1 MKYSRDNP
9 YAAATAI
16 QAAYRGHLVRRT
28 KPLKHLRV
36 IRNVR
41 LELQRLGA
49 QLATDPRLFDTLRR
63 DPQERNKWS
72 EGGMALLLQLDSM
85 QGVHPVV
92 RDNRKVLTKE
102 VISYQE
108 YIDSAGK
115 GGHGANYGGRV
126 GPAYRD
132 MPTQAHVPYAPPSG
146 PGGGF
151 PPPFASPAPP
161 HLQHSYSAR
170 ESYGT
175 HSQNNAPPGSQP
187 QAHIP
192 YIPTGPSQMP
202 MYPAPGQGPPYSQ
215 YPMPEKSYPNQGDFS
230 GLCSFH
236 ASCMVRIRATY
247 CFCKRWLVFLGL
259 TTICCSLSLQII
271 FFHRV
276 ASI

>member
-16 QAAYRGHLVRRT
+16 QAAFRGYLVRRT

-41 LELQRLGA
+41 LELQRLEA
-49 QLATDPRLFDTLRR
+49 QLATDPRLFDSLRR

-92 RDNRKVLTKE
+92 RDNRKLLTKE

-132 MPTQAHVPYAPPSG
+132 MPTQPHVPYVPPSG

-151 PPPFASPAPP
+151 PP

-170 ESYGT
+170 EVYGT
-175 HSQNNAPPGSQP
+175 HPQNNAPPGSQP
-187 QAHIP
+187 QPHIP
-192 YIPTGPSQMP
+192 YVGAGP

-230 GLCSFH
+230 GLCSFNT
-236 ASCMVRIRATY
+236 SCMMRIRVAY
-247 CFCKRWLVFLGL
+247 SFCKRWLVFVGL
-259 TTICCSLSLQII
+259 TTICCSLSLRIT
-271 FFHRV
+271 FLHWV
-276 ASI
+276 ASF

>member
-16 QAAYRGHLVRRT
+16 QATYRGYLVRRT

-41 LELQRLGA
+41 LELQRLEE
-49 QLATDPRLFDTLRR
+49 QLATDPRLFESLRR

-72 EGGMALLLQLDSM
+72 EGGMALLLKLDSM

-92 RDNRKVLTKE
+92 RDNRKLLTKE

-108 YIDSAGK
+108 YIDSAGR
-115 GGHGANYGGRV
+115 GLGANCGGR
-126 GPAYRD
+126 RE
-132 MPTQAHVPYAPPSG
+132 MSTQAHVPYVPPSG

-151 PPPFASPAPP
+151 PPPFASPASP

-175 HSQNNAPPGSQP
+175 HPLNNAPLGSQP

-192 YIPTGPSQMP
+192 YVPTGPIQSP
-202 MYPAPGQGPPYSQ
+202 MYSVGGQGPHSQ

-230 GLCSFH
+230 GLVLLSYFLYGANKSALSVLQTVACVPWTDNNSLF
-236 ASCMVRIRATY
+236 
-247 CFCKRWLVFLGL
+247 LVPAHNV
-259 TTICCSLSLQII
+259 
-271 FFHRV
+271 FHRV
-276 ASI
+276 A